1 MTSAAAVLQAINSK
15 DVLSNLK
22 RENPLAF
29 ARLWHREHPKTSQR
43 AAFQSPGELV
53 TIVCGGNRSGKTEG
67 CAQFVVANILGRQHH
82 AVQAW
87 CNNNQIDPLTIPN
100 RPSTVWA
107 VALDSGD
114 SREYL
119 RPAIAK
125 YLPPDAKW
133 RNQYGYGQAEV
144 RLPSGG
150 RCLFKSVEQGRDGFQ
165 GSSVDLC
172 WFDEEPN
179 DQAVVNE
186 SLMRLVDRKGRMLF
200 SMTPL
205 RGMTWLYDRWIADT
219 PDDTRVHYIHGVDN
233 PHLPEGALERLLRQY
248 GSHERAA
255 RAKGEWT
262 TLEGRVYQDWSRQ
275 RNVVAPIDIDPSWAT
290 YFGID
295 WGTRAPTAIVV
306 CKVDHDDR
314 MWIVDEYYRSQA
326 TINQHAVEIKKL
338 IEKHGQPEWIVCDP
352 EDRGARLALSRDH
365 GIANIPA
372 RKGPNSVAA
381 GINHLAERLLPD
393 ASGYPAFFVF
403 DHCKNFIREI
413 ESYIWDDRGTGEGRD
428 RPKPSQA
435 DHLLDAARYVCSRLY
450 RSGSLH
456 VG

>member
-1 MTSAAAVLQAINSK
+1 
-15 DVLSNLK
+15 
-22 RENPLAF
+22 
-29 ARLWHREHPKTSQR
+29 
-43 AAFQSPGELV
+43 
-53 TIVCGGNRSGKTEG
+53 
-67 CAQFVVANILGRQHH
+67 
-82 AVQAW
+82 
-87 CNNNQIDPLTIPN
+87 
-100 RPSTVWA
+100 
-107 VALDSGD
+107 
-114 SREYL
+114 
-119 RPAIAK
+119 
-125 YLPPDAKW
+125 
-133 RNQYGYGQAEV
+133 
-144 RLPSGG
+144 
-150 RCLFKSVEQGRDGFQ
+150 
-165 GSSVDLC
+165 
-172 WFDEEPN
+172 
-179 DQAVVNE
+179 
-186 SLMRLVDRKGRMLF
+186 
-200 SMTPL
+200 
-205 RGMTWLYDRWIADT
+205 
-219 PDDTRVHYIHGVDN
+219 
-233 PHLPEGALERLLRQY
+233 
-248 GSHERAA
+248 
-255 RAKGEWT
+255 
-262 TLEGRVYQDWSRQ
+262 
-275 RNVVAPIDIDPSWAT
+275 
-290 YFGID
+290 
-295 WGTRAPTAIVV
+295 
-306 CKVDHDDR
+306 